1 MSRSK
6 RLEKRDL
13 RLAQARDEFEALLRA
28 CLPEAARGRLG
39 LFDQYDTVHTAA
51 HKLPHDRHMK
61 RMNRINAALNLL
73 EEEIEEPR
81 PVQIHA
87 KSENRGWPEA
97 DHLREL
103 AAEVVA
109 LQGLAGET
117 EPWLPLDAYL
127 RACSVKGKNA
137 PGEPRLAV
145 LLQQELKAGSGEAG

>member
-6 RLEKRDL
+6 RFEKREL
-13 RLAQARDEFEALLRA
+13 RLEQAKDEFETLLRA

-39 LFDQYDTVHTAA
+39 LFDQYDTVHTTA

-61 RMNRINAALNLL
+61 RMNRINASLNLI
-73 EEEIEEPR
+73 EEEREDVR
-81 PVQIHA
+81 PA
-87 KSENRGWPEA
+87 EMPSKGENRGWPEA

-109 LQGLAGET
+109 LKERAVET
-117 EPWLPLDAYL
+117 QPWLPLDAYL

-137 PGEPRLAV
+137 PGEPRLAM
-145 LLQQELKAGSGEAG
+145 LLQQELKISS

>member
-6 RLEKRDL
+6 RLEKREL
-13 RLAQARDEFEALLRA
+13 RLAQAKEEFETLLLEL
-28 CLPEAARGRLG
+28 LPEAARGRLG
-39 LFDQYDTVHTAA
+39 LFDQYDTVHTAG

-61 RMNRINAALNLL
+61 RMNRINASLNMID
-73 EEEIEEPR
+73 EEEEDAP
-81 PVQIHA
+81 PAVMAA
-87 KSENRGWPEA
+87 KAENRGWPAA

-109 LQGLAGET
+109 LKELGGNVD
-117 EPWLPLDAYL
+117 PWLPLDAYL

-145 LLQQELKAGSGEAG
+145 LLQQELKSSESAS